1 MNLYQNNLY
10 LEDIAATAQL
20 DLPWEKLQNNSILI
34 SGSTGLLGSFLV
46 DVLMTKNE
54 QGLNC
59 KVYALGRREKKAKE
73 RFTRWN
79 NNEQLLFIPYNVNK
93 PFEAENIGRL
103 GYVLHLASNTHP
115 VQYATD
121 PIGTIMTN
129 IIGLQN
135 MLEFA
140 VKHQAIRFAF
150 ASSN

>member
-59 KVYALGRREKKAKE
+59 KIYSLGRSEKKAKE
-73 RFTRWN
+73 RFT
-79 NNEQLLFIPYNVNK
+79 K
-93 PFEAENIGRL
+93 
-103 GYVLHLASNTHP
+103 
-115 VQYATD
+115 
-121 PIGTIMTN
+121 
-129 IIGLQN
+129 
-135 MLEFA
+135 
-140 VKHQAIRFAF
+140 
-150 ASSN
+150 